1 MESLLRDALI
11 LGYATTVGFVASG
24 IIASLYK
31 WITSE
36 PVRFALLGQGTIALV
51 TSFLFFALTGP
62 IVIVEHAFRARLS
75 REGPVGMLFVGFFV
89 AILWSCCSGIVVL
102 SLVLSLTHITA

>member
-1 MESLLRDALI
+1 MLV

-31 WITSE
+31 WMTSE
-36 PVRFALLGQGTIALV
+36 PVRFALLGQGVPALV

-62 IVIVEHAFRARLS
+62 IIIVEQMFRARLG
-75 REGPVGMLFVGFFV
+75 REGPVSMLFAGILV
-89 AILWSCCSGIVVL
+89 ATVWSCCSGIVVL
-102 SLVLSLTHITA
+102 SVVLALRLVAT